1 MKMNYAL
8 VAGMF
13 LATGL
18 MAQTNISVPVA
29 APVLTAP
36 VPAPV
41 VVAAPI
47 VTNKPMAK
55 PAAKAVVKK
64 SAPKKVVPAKP
75 AIAEKTV
82 TLVPGPA
89 TVAAKNVN
97 VRGRSTIVSEA
108 VSKLQKGDTVMVI
121 EQVTNKW
128 AKGDDMKQ
136 WAHITYPTNAP
147 VWIFSSFVDSNK
159 VVTVP
164 KLNLRGGPSENYSVI
179 GRLMKGATVEEI
191 TTKGEWMQIKP
202 TPGCSAFVA
211 AIFLKQ
217 DAAMLASVEPA
228 VPTIPSLPPASTN
241 DIADMAPIATQVAD
255 TAVSN
260 AAMAELNAFANNPT
274 GTNAAPTEPEEPPQ
288 PRIVMREGIVKN
300 ATSIQA
306 PSVYS
311 LAGMDTGRTINY
323 LYTTST
329 NVNLFRY
336 VGRHIIATGEE
347 SLDERWP
354 NTPVLTLQRIQ
365 VVDDK

>member
-8 VAGMF
+8 VTGLF

-18 MAQTNISVPVA
+18 MAQTN
-29 APVLTAP
+29 

-41 VVAAPI
+41 ATPVVAAPAPAPAPAPVT
-47 VTNKPMAK
+47 VTNKPVVK
-55 PAAKAVVKK
+55 PAVKK
-64 SAPKKVVPAKP
+64 PAPKKAPARP
-75 AIAEKTV
+75 AFVEKTV

-89 TVAAKNVN
+89 TVAGNNVN
-97 VRGRSTIVSEA
+97 VRGRSTIVSEPL
-108 VSKLQKGDTVMVI
+108 SKLQKDDAVMVI

-147 VWIFSSFVDSNK
+147 VWIFSSFVDANK
-159 VVTVP
+159 VVTAP
-164 KLNLRGGPSENYSVI
+164 KLNLRGGPGENYSIV
-179 GRLMKGATVEEI
+179 GRLMKGATVEEVSS
-191 TTKGEWMQIKP
+191 KGEWMQIKTP
-202 TPGCSAFVA
+202 PGCSAYVA

-217 DAAMLASVEPA
+217 DPTMVASVEPA
-228 VPTIPSLPPASTN
+228 VPTVPSLPPASTN
-241 DIADMAPIATQVAD
+241 EVVDVAPLATQVAD
-255 TAVSN
+255 AAISN
-260 AAMAELNAFANNPT
+260 AAMAELNAFANDPT
-274 GTNAAPTEPEEPPQ
+274 GTNAAVAEPDEPLP
-288 PRIVMREGIVKN
+288 PRIVMREGIVRDT
-300 ATSIQA
+300 TSIQA
-306 PSVYS
+306 PSHYS

-329 NVNLFRY
+329 NVNLSRY
-336 VGRHIIATGEE
+336 VGRTIIATGEE